1 VVYSNLFGV
10 YPSENRT
17 TKLSKEDFDKFQ
29 EMCNHDGQCISEQ
42 LRELIKMNIEVYE
55 EGLEFEESKITV
67 EPVSEEP
74 IPIAHGKILDADGN
88 IIGTF

>member
-1 VVYSNLFGV
+1 MDYSNLFGV

-42 LRELIKMNIEVYE
+42 LRELIKMNIEAYE
-55 EGLEFEESKITV
+55 EGL
-67 EPVSEEP
+67 
-74 IPIAHGKILDADGN
+74 
-88 IIGTF
+88 